1 MSVSPILVCE
11 DISKSF
17 PGVRALRDIS
27 LSLLPRRIV
36 GLVGENGAG
45 KSTLLR
51 ILAGVYQPDEGRLLW
66 NGTPMSLASPR
77 SAFELGIATVHQDIN
92 LIGSLTVAENIF
104 LNNEPARAGVIS
116 TRGLNQTTQAMLERY
131 GVPVEPN
138 ELVERLPNDLQKMV
152 QILKALTWSPKVL
165 LLDEPTSSLTQV
177 EVKVVL
183 QLIKSMAED
192 GVSIVFVSHY
202 LNEVFEICDDMVV
215 LRDGAVA
222 LSAETYDTSLDQVVS
237 AMLGQAIHQYATRK
251 RRAAQGAPLFS
262 VKGLNAKGIRDVSF
276 ELRSGEVLGVTGLTG
291 SGTTELA
298 RALFGVGAPKGNFE
312 IEGRPVQ
319 IGSPSSAIRLG
330 IGFVSS
336 DRRGEGLLLAASVY
350 ENIALPSLARLAG
363 RLGYIRE
370 SDMMTAGERAITRLR
385 IKCSSPA
392 MPVGLLSGGNQ
403 QKTVFAKWLET
414 SPRILVLSEPTLGVD
429 VGSKAEIRNIIV
441 SLCEKGVGVILITTE
456 LADIEHLC
464 SRALVMF
471 RGETIAEISG
481 EDLHAEAILRA
492 ATSGRMGH

>member
-1 MSVSPILVCE
+1 MSASPILVCE

-17 PGVRALRDIS
+17 PGVRALRDVS
-27 LSLLPRRIV
+27 LKLFPRRIV

-51 ILAGVYQPDEGRLLW
+51 ILAGVYQPDGGRVLW
-66 NGTPMSLASPR
+66 NGVPMSFAGPSA
-77 SAFELGIATVHQDIN
+77 AFELGIATVHQDIN
-92 LIGSLTVAENIF
+92 LIGSLSVAENIF

-116 TRGLNQTTQAMLERY
+116 TRGLKQATQRMLERY
-131 GVPVEPN
+131 SIPVEPN
-138 ELVERLPNDLQKMV
+138 ELVEHLPNDMQKMV

-183 QLIKSMAED
+183 KLIKSMAAD

-202 LNEVFEICDDMVV
+202 LNEVFEICDDIVV

-222 LSAETYDTSLDQVVS
+222 LSAESDDTSLDQVVG
-237 AMLGQAIHQYATRK
+237 AMLGQAIHQHTAH
-251 RRAAQGAPLFS
+251 RRHVAEGPSLFS
-262 VKGLNAKGIRDVSF
+262 VKGLNAKGIRDISF

-298 RALFGVGAPKGNFE
+298 RALFGVGAPKGDFE
-312 IEGRPVQ
+312 IEGRPAR
-319 IGSPSSAIRLG
+319 IDSPSSAIRLG

-336 DRRGEGLLLAASVY
+336 DRRGEGLLPAASVY
-350 ENIALPSLARLAG
+350 ENISLPSLARLAG
-363 RLGYIRE
+363 PWGYIRE
-370 SDMMTAGERAITRLR
+370 SDMMAAGHRAVARLR

-429 VGSKAEIRNIIV
+429 VGSKAEIRSIIE
-441 SLCEKGVGVILITTE
+441 SLCEEGVGVILITTE
-456 LADIEHLC
+456 LADIEQLC
-464 SRALVMF
+464 DRALVMF
-471 RGETIAEISG
+471 RGETVAEISG
-481 EDLHAEAILRA
+481 GDLQAEAILRA
-492 ATSGRMGH
+492 ATSGRMSH